1 LIHEAVP
8 FPRHELEAFCQRWK
22 IHELALFGSVLRG
35 DFDAN
40 SDIDLLVS
48 FSEDAK
54 WSLFDHVQMEIDL
67 SRLFNRDVDLVSKRA
82 VEKSSNWIRRRE
94 ILESAETVCSLAEV
108 RQ

>member
-1 LIHEAVP
+1 MVIPKE
-8 FPRHELEAFCQRWK
+8 ELVAFCQKWRIK
-22 IHELALFGSVLRG
+22 ELAVFGSVLRS

-48 FSEDAK
+48 FSEDEH
-54 WSLFDHVQMEIDL
+54 WSLFDHVQMEIEL
-67 SRLFNRDVDLVSKRA
+67 SRLFDRDVDLVSKRA

-94 ILESAETVCSLAEV
+94 ILESTEIVYSLSEA